1 MRKYSTT
8 SMSRSDPARTGKIAQ
23 SVREF
28 VTALALLAVAFYLAL
43 DAADAARRGAT
54 RQGVVLSLA
63 ALILAALIGLSFIP
77 RLVQRVVASRG
88 RFPFSFSITRLG
100 WVYIGAAFLLSVA
113 AINTGNNLLFMI
125 LATSLSAI
133 IVSGIA
139 ARSSLRSIAVSM
151 QVPENV
157 FVGEPVSIK
166 VSLWNRKKFFP
177 SFSLWVENLEPAG
190 RKGSW
195 WFGRTMTGGEAAE
208 SSVLRHPAYFP
219 IVAPGE
225 KRSELV
231 VQSFSRRGPYRLDGF
246 RISTRYPFGL
256 FRRGERVRAQGEVLV
271 YPHVHEVSSFFHLL
285 PFLPGRLEGLHVG
298 QGESL
303 YAIRKYREGESAR
316 VVDWKATAKT
326 GTLMAREYAR
336 EEESNVCLILDTVIH
351 QPVQPDYLQQF
362 EKAVSLAASLAVH
375 FSDEDSELELL
386 TPREYVPR
394 GIGTGHLYRLL
405 RSLAVVSCEPASGDA
420 SSDLR
425 ADLSGILNLQEQQH
439 VLSDKVFKIV
449 ITSKPKRSFP
459 SEIWRSSHVVFFDEL

>member
-1 MRKYSTT
+1 M
-8 SMSRSDPARTGKIAQ
+8 
-23 SVREF
+23 REF
-28 VTALALLAVAFYLAL
+28 VTALALLAVALYLAL
-43 DAADAARRGAT
+43 DAADAARHGAT
-54 RQGVVLSLA
+54 RQGIVLSLA
-63 ALILAALIGLSFIP
+63 SLILAALIGLAFIP
-77 RLVQRVVASRG
+77 KLAQRVVASRS
-88 RFPFSFSITRLG
+88 RFPFSFSVTRLG
-100 WVYIGAAFLLSVA
+100 WVYIGAVFLLSLA

-125 LATSLSAI
+125 LATLLSAI
-133 IVSGIA
+133 IVSGVV

-166 VSLWNRKKFFP
+166 VSLWNRKRFFP
-177 SFSLWVENLEPAG
+177 SFSIWVENLESADRRGPG
-190 RKGSW
+190 
-195 WFGRTMTGGEAAE
+195 WFRRIMTRGKTRGDTAE
-208 SSVLRHPAYFP
+208 SSVLHHPAYFP

-231 VQSFSRRGPYRLDGF
+231 VQSFPRRGPYRLEGF

-256 FRRGERVRAQGEVLV
+256 FRRGERARAQGEVLV
-271 YPHVHEVSSFFHLL
+271 YPHVDEVSSYFHLL

-298 QGESL
+298 HGESL

-316 VVDWKATAKT
+316 IVDWKATAKT

-336 EEESNVCLILDTVIH
+336 EEESNVCLILDTIIH
-351 QPVQPDYLQQF
+351 QPARPDYLQQF

-394 GIGTGHLYRLL
+394 GMGTNHLYRLL
-405 RSLAVVSCEPASGDA
+405 RSLAVVSCEPVSRDA

-425 ADLSGILNLQEQQH
+425 AELSGILSPQEQQH
-439 VLSDKVFKIV
+439 VLSDKVFKIF

-459 SEIWRSSHVVFFDEL
+459 SAIWRSSHVVFFDEL

>member
-1 MRKYSTT
+1 M
-8 SMSRSDPARTGKIAQ
+8 GKIAQ

-28 VTALALLAVAFYLAL
+28 VTALALLAVALYLAL

-54 RQGVVLSLA
+54 RQGIVLSLA
-63 ALILAALIGLSFIP
+63 ALILAALIGLAFIP
-77 RLVQRVVASRG
+77 RLAQRVVASRS

-125 LATSLSAI
+125 LATSLSTI

-166 VSLWNRKKFFP
+166 VSLWNRKRFFP
-177 SFSLWVENLEPAG
+177 SFSLWVENLDPPDRRRA
-190 RKGSW
+190 R
-195 WFGRTMTGGEAAE
+195 FGHATTGEDSAA
-208 SSVLRHPAYFP
+208 SSVLHHPAYFP

-225 KRSELV
+225 RRSELL

-256 FRRGERVRAQGEVLV
+256 FRRGERMRAQGEVLV
-271 YPHVHEVSSFFHLL
+271 YPHVHEVSSYFHLL
-285 PFLPGRLEGLHVG
+285 PFLPGRLEGLHIG

-303 YAIRKYREGESAR
+303 YSIRKYREGESAR

-326 GTLMAREYAR
+326 GTLMSREYAR
-336 EEESNVCLILDTVIH
+336 EEESSVCLILDTIIH
-351 QPVQPDYLQQF
+351 QPARSDSLQQF

-375 FSDEDSELELL
+375 FSDEDAELELL

-394 GIGTGHLYRLL
+394 GMGTDHLYRLL
-405 RSLAVVSCEPASGDA
+405 RSLAVVSCETTASNA

-425 ADLSGILNLQEQQH
+425 AELSGILSPQEQQH

-449 ITSKPKRSFP
+449 ITSRPKRSFP
-459 SEIWRSSHVVFFDEL
+459 SAIWRSSHVIFFDEL